1 MIDSK
6 MYVGIRDVGIAD
18 MAPSKKDV
26 VIFKKMGVF
35 PWWTLVVIESLS
47 RLRKVWIFSKSHLVN
62 V

>member
-26 VIFKKMGVF
+26 VSRDVVIFKKMGVLCF
-35 PWWTLVVIESLS
+35 ISTS
-47 RLRKVWIFSKSHLVN
+47 F
-62 V
+62 

>member
-26 VIFKKMGVF
+26 VSRDVV
-35 PWWTLVVIESLS
+35 TL
-47 RLRKVWIFSKSHLVN
+47 K
-62 V
+62 